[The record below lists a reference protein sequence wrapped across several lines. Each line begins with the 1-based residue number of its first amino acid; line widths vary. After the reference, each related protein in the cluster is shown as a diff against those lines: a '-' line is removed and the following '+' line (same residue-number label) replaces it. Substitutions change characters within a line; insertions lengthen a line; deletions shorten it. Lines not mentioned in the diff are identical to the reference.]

1 MSEERAKP
9 VDESVKPAAHVSTIC
24 PDDLGLKAGFLVHEA
39 RRAYDLPTYCL
50 GWVTVTNFIESALGP
65 FIAIVLNDNA
75 FPTFLSTPNF
85 PNYVGV
91 FAKALTP
98 EEAKA
103 KCLSWHVKTETGAPR
118 QVDSPAGGPGGAVA
132 EP

>member
-1 MSEERAKP
+1 M
-9 VDESVKPAAHVSTIC
+9 KPAAHVSTIC
-24 PDDLGLKAGFLVHEA
+24 PDDLGLKAGFWSTKPEEPMTFRPIV
-39 RRAYDLPTYCL
+39 

-103 KCLSWHVKTETGAPR
+103 KCLSWHVKTETGAPPS
-118 QVDSPAGGPGGAVA
+118 DSPAGGPGGQSQSLN
-132 EP
+132 